1 MSTRAT
7 VMQLPFKAVLGRLLV
22 LTTVGLLVACGG
34 GGPTAQ
40 ATPSPKA
47 TCSPLQVSAEQ
58 YTLSTSTEP
67 TSGFDLRAG
76 TQPVGIIADRDG
88 SSVWILGTGSDS
100 VIHVTASGAATAY
113 KLPRSSLGLQMSQAG
128 DGTVWVPEQNRDA
141 IVSIAPDGTARECK
155 LPGTSREP
163 QATAVAAD
171 GSVWVSEK
179 RGGAIAHL
187 VGDHFT
193 EYPIEVAGAQGAE
206 VLVSRKGGAWFTTFH
221 APVLGHI
228 SDQGEIATIPIAGSG
243 TNLGVLEAPDGA
255 VYVAD
260 FDGDRVVRVGADGH
274 TLTEWKT
281 ANRSS
286 PQGLALS
293 AGGVLWLTESR
304 ANKIARIRGGK
315 LQEVYQTGRWPD
327 HIAITADGFG
337 WFTEYYQDRLGRVK
351 LPAA

>member
-1 MSTRAT
+1 MLRRCVVVA
-7 VMQLPFKAVLGRLLV
+7 LV
-22 LTTVGLLVACGG
+22 AAQVACGAG
-34 GGPTAQ
+34 AGTAE

-47 TCSPLQVSAEQ
+47 TCNPLQVNAEQ

-88 SSVWILGTGSDS
+88 SSVWLLGTGSDS
-100 VIHVTASGAATAY
+100 VIHVTAVGAATAY
-113 KLPRSSLGLQMSQAG
+113 KLPQSGLGIQMSQAA
-128 DGTVWVPEQNRDA
+128 DGTVWVPEQHRDA
-141 IVSIAPDGTARECK
+141 IASIAPDGTVRECK

-163 QATAVAAD
+163 QATAIAAD
-171 GSVWVSEK
+171 GSVWVSEG

-187 VGDHFT
+187 VGDRFM
-193 EYPIEVAGAQGAE
+193 EFPIGIAGAQGAE

-228 SDQGEIATIPIAGSG
+228 TDEGQIATVPIGGSG
-243 TNLGVLEAPDGA
+243 TNLGVLEASDGS

-274 TLTEWKT
+274 TVTEWKT
-281 ANRSS
+281 ANRAS
-286 PQGLALS
+286 PQGLALA

-315 LQEVYQTGRWPD
+315 LQEVYQTGQWPD

-337 WFTEYYQDRLGRVK
+337 WFTEYYQDRLGRLK
-351 LPAA
+351 LPTA

>member
-1 MSTRAT
+1 M
-7 VMQLPFKAVLGRLLV
+7 LGRLLV
-22 LTTVGLLVACGG
+22 LFLVAVQGACGSGG
-34 GGPTAQ
+34 GTAQ

-47 TCSPLQVSAEQ
+47 TCNQLQVKADQ
-58 YTLSTSTEP
+58 YTLAPSTAP
-67 TSGFDLRAG
+67 TAGFDLRSG
-76 TQPVGIIADRDG
+76 TQAVGIIGDRDG

-100 VIHVTASGAATAY
+100 VIHVTAAGAATAY
-113 KLPRSSLGLQMSQAG
+113 MLPHSRLGIQMSQAP
-128 DGTVWVPEQNRDA
+128 DGTVWVPEQYRDA
-141 IVSIAPDGTARECK
+141 IASIAPDGTVRECK

-163 QATAVAAD
+163 QSTAVATD
-171 GSVWVSEK
+171 GSVWVSEG

-193 EYPIEVAGAQGAE
+193 EYPIGIAGAQGAE
-206 VLVSRKGGAWFTTFH
+206 VLLSRKGGAWFTTFN

-228 SDQGEIATIPIAGSG
+228 SDQGEITTVPIGGSG
-243 TNLGVLEAPDGA
+243 TNLGVLEAADGS

-286 PQGLALS
+286 PQGLAWGP
-293 AGGVLWLTESR
+293 GGVLWLTESR

-315 LQEVYQTGRWPD
+315 VQEVYQAGQWPD

-351 LPAA
+351 LPAS